1 MGMETVK
8 QLLEKKGHEVWTV
21 TPETSVFDAVKLM
34 ADKNVGAL
42 VVVQVRKAVG
52 LISEREYSREVVL
65 KGRSSKTTAVRD
77 IMTSPVLYARP
88 DQTVEDCMALV
99 TEKRTRH
106 LPVLDGEELIGIVSI
121 GDLVKAVISHQQ
133 FIIEQLEHYI
143 TR

>member
-42 VVVQVRKAVG
+42 VVVQVRKVVG
-52 LISEREYSREVVL
+52 LVSEREYSREVVL

>member
-42 VVVQVRKAVG
+42 VVVQVRKVVG